1 MPQDDELASS
11 DLALVVR
18 FGSRERGN
26 ARPGS
31 DLDLAVL
38 HADGRRLTHRELG
51 EWRLRLSDR
60 FGLEA
65 DVVDLATADCL
76 LRREVISHGRI
87 LHASSREAWV
97 GLVTRTL
104 IDLDD
109 LGPWLERCRE
119 GVRRAAKR
127 DAGASP
133 GAGTEVAPP
142 VSARSET

>member
-1 MPQDDELASS
+1 MRAQAATST
-11 DLALVVR
+11 
-18 FGSRERGN
+18 SR
-26 ARPGS
+26 S
-31 DLDLAVL
+31 FM

-87 LHASSREAWV
+87 LHASSREVWV
-97 GLVTRTL
+97 DLVTRTL